1 MMNKLQQQSIVRIS
15 EQLYNHRFDGYSVNL
30 VNGYPTTGFMVSLP
44 DYEEKVDAELPT
56 DVIMYQI
63 QRYVNA
69 HYDLVGYSKALFFG
83 IWLDGGYYYLD
94 VSEQLQDRE
103 MAARVAKLNNQI
115 AYYDVKRK
123 QSVKI

>member
-1 MMNKLQQQSIVRIS
+1 MNKLQQQSIVRIS
-15 EQLYNHRFDGYSVNL
+15 EQLYQHRDNGYSVNL
-30 VNGYPTTGFMVSLP
+30 VNGYPVTGFMVSLP
-44 DYEEKVDAELPT
+44 DYEEKIDKELST

-69 HYDLVGYSKALFFG
+69 HYDLVGYSKSLYFG

-94 VSEQLQDRE
+94 ISEQIPDRE
-103 MAARVAKLNNQI
+103 MAIRVAKLNNQV

-123 QSVKI
+123 QSIKL